1 MKTKL
6 VLEINANEGYSI
18 DQVRGRITVG
28 DLKRYLEDVDDDVE
42 IVTKDLNN
50 SYGANWGVVRE
61 FYEDD
66 CEEDEDYED

>member
-18 DQVRGRITVG
+18 NQVSGRITVG

-50 SYGANWGVVRE
+50 SYGADWGVVCD
-61 FYEDD
+61 YY
-66 CEEDEDYED
+66 EEDADKEEEY